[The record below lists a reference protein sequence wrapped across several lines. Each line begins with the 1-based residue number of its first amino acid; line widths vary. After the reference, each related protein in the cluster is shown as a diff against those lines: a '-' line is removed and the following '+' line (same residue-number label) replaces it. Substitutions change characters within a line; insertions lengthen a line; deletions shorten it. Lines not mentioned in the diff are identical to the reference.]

1 MFWHEF
7 PNPFFMQ
14 NDILEAFRRNQMFKK
29 LTLLTLAASAY
40 AVELTPDTWD
50 EHTAGKTVFVKF
62 FAPWCGHCKA
72 MKPAWDSLMDEY
84 SSSETVLIADVD
96 CIGAGKDLC
105 ETVGVKGFPTIK
117 FGDPSS
123 LEDYKGGRDLD
134 TLKTFASELKPV
146 CNIATHDN
154 CDAEQAETVAALKEV
169 SVEDLE
175 QKVKD
180 HDEKKA
186 DIETTFQEGVQ
197 GLQKQ
202 YEDMS
207 KTKDDGLMELAKSSN
222 IGLVKSVLAFKKS
235 STDEL

>member
-1 MFWHEF
+1 M
-7 PNPFFMQ
+7 
-14 NDILEAFRRNQMFKK
+14 
-29 LTLLTLAASAY
+29 
-40 AVELTPDTWD
+40 
-50 EHTAGKTVFVKF
+50 
-62 FAPWCGHCKA
+62 
-72 MKPAWDSLMDEY
+72 
-84 SSSETVLIADVD
+84 
-96 CIGAGKDLC
+96 
-105 ETVGVKGFPTIK
+105 
-117 FGDPSS
+117 
-123 LEDYKGGRDLD
+123 
-134 TLKTFASELKPV
+134 
-146 CNIATHDN
+146 
-154 CDAEQAETVAALKEV
+154 AALKEV

-180 HDEKKA
+180 HDEKNA

>member
-1 MFWHEF
+1 
-7 PNPFFMQ
+7 
-14 NDILEAFRRNQMFKK
+14 MFKK

>member
-1 MFWHEF
+1 
-7 PNPFFMQ
+7 MQ

>member
-1 MFWHEF
+1 
-7 PNPFFMQ
+7 MQ

-50 EHTAGKTVFVKF
+50 DHTAGKTVFVKF